1 MIPGVSLA
9 LRSLKLPLVTP
20 DIRWSLGAGSESF
33 TVLKARY
40 MVKNNM
46 SIDYDKVSRVYDTS
60 RVANT
65 ETVEKLIEL
74 LHIGSDSA
82 VLDMGCGTGNYADAL
97 QQVAKSVIGID
108 SSTGMIEQARAKFPE
123 LALIC
128 GDVTSLPFGSEAF
141 DGAFTIQ
148 VLHHVEER
156 ELFLTEAYRVIR
168 KGACLA
174 IDSCSHGQMRTFWD
188 YHYFP
193 KGLEVDLARI
203 PDAEEIA
210 SLLQKVG
217 FSDVG
222 IEISYTNI
230 SAEHER
236 PERYLDKNY
245 RDGMSTFC
253 LLSDDDIQLGCEKL
267 REDIES
273 GAIES
278 IIRKFQAK
286 ESIVGGSTIIYGCKI
301 NSLS

>member
-1 MIPGVSLA
+1 
-9 LRSLKLPLVTP
+9 
-20 DIRWSLGAGSESF
+20 LGAGSESF

-40 MVKNNM
+40 MAKNNI
-46 SIDYDKVSRVYDTS
+46 SIDYDKVSRIYDTS

-65 ETVEKLIEL
+65 EAVEKLVEL
-74 LHIGSDSA
+74 LHIGSDSV

-97 QQVAKSVIGID
+97 QRVAKMVIGID

-123 LALIC
+123 LPLIC
-128 GDVTSLPFGSEAF
+128 GDVTSLPFVSEVF
-141 DGAFTIQ
+141 DGAFAIQ
-148 VLHHVEER
+148 VLHHVKEK
-156 ELFLTEAYRVIR
+156 ELSLKETYRVL
-168 KGACLA
+168 KEGACLA
-174 IDSCSHGQMRTFWD
+174 IDSCSHRQMRTFWD
-188 YHYFP
+188 YYYFQ

-203 PDAEEIA
+203 PDAGEIA

-253 LLSDDDIQLGCEKL
+253 LLSDEEIESGCQKL
-267 REDIES
+267 RGDIES

-286 ESIVGGSTIIYGCKI
+286 ESRVGGSTIIYGRKAGPQ
-301 NSLS
+301 

>member
-1 MIPGVSLA
+1 
-9 LRSLKLPLVTP
+9 
-20 DIRWSLGAGSESF
+20 
-33 TVLKARY
+33 
-40 MVKNNM
+40 MVDNR
-46 SIDYDKVSRVYDTS
+46 SIDYDKVSRIYDTS
-60 RVANT
+60 RAANT
-65 ETVEKLIEL
+65 ETTEKMIEL
-74 LHIGSDSA
+74 LRIYSGSV
-82 VLDMGCGTGNYADAL
+82 VLDMGCGTGNYAAAL
-97 QQVAKSVIGID
+97 QRVAKKIIGID
-108 SSTGMIEQARAKFPE
+108 SSIGMIEQALAKFPE
-123 LALIC
+123 LPLIC

-141 DGAFTIQ
+141 DGAFAIQ
-148 VLHHVEER
+148 VLHHVKEK
-156 ELFLTEAYRVIR
+156 ELFLSEAYRVLK

-174 IDSCSHGQMRTFWD
+174 IDSCSHRQMRTFWD

-210 SLLQKVG
+210 SLLERTG
-217 FSDVG
+217 FSNVG

-253 LLSDDDIQLGCEKL
+253 LLSDEEIESGCQKL
-267 REDIES
+267 QEDIES

-286 ESIVGGSTIIYGCKI
+286 EAIVGGSTIIYGRKADPLC
-301 NSLS
+301 